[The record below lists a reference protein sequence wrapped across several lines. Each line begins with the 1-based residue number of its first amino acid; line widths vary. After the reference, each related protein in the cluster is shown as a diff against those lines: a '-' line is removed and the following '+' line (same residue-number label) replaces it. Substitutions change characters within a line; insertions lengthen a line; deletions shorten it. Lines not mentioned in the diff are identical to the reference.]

1 MYWYIACSIIGEA
14 GGLYN
19 LFNQEFV
26 SYILNDLVNQSTKN
40 CSGEL
45 TQVIPITVTLIS
57 LLPDAYNRISR
68 LHTMCIMLGTIV
80 SNPDAPSNPPKRRGG
95 SGEYATTILYHYR
108 TSGGT
113 I

>member
-1 MYWYIACSIIGEA
+1 M
-14 GGLYN
+14 
-19 LFNQEFV
+19 FNQEFV

-80 SNPDAPSNPPKRRGG
+80 SNPDAPSTLQEG
-95 SGEYATTILYHYR
+95 L
-108 TSGGT
+108 GT
-113 I
+113 RPVEHLAVLLHKWLV